1 MDIGA
6 LDMGAEHE
14 TCKMPDESCET
25 LIDAALRGM
34 GHTDYLMLDWRCAC
48 TMCTFG
54 TAYPAVSSEGKNSTN
69 ALKNCAKTAAKINEQ
84 KVIPLDEFRHVRNG
98 YLEFYTNRA
107 RPPTLPIAS

>member
-1 MDIGA
+1 MDIGD

-25 LIDAALRGM
+25 LIDAELRGM
-34 GHTDYLMLDWRCAC
+34 GQTDHPMLDCRCAC

-69 ALKNCAKTAAKINEQ
+69 ALKNCAKTAAKTNVRHASE
-84 KVIPLDEFRHVRNG
+84 LDEFQHMRSG
-98 YLEFYTNRA
+98 YLELYTHRA
-107 RPPTLPIAS
+107 QPPCRS